1 MESFSFFNRD
11 ISWLSFNERVL
22 MEAASESV
30 PLLERLKFLSIFS
43 SNLDEFFRVRVAAIQ
58 SLNKIDKKKNKLI
71 IANINDIVY
80 AQQEIFG
87 TLLEDKIIP
96 QLKNER
102 IHIVYNDPMPEIIQ
116 QQVIDY
122 FLHHLAAFIKIIY
135 LKAGPSFFRKTIS
148 CIS

>member
-96 QLKNER
+96 QLKKR
-102 IHIVYNDPMPEIIQ
+102 GHSYCLQ
-116 QQVIDY
+116 
-122 FLHHLAAFIKIIY
+122 
-135 LKAGPSFFRKTIS
+135 
-148 CIS
+148 